1 MRDVGICIEPFYQG
15 MAFEQKLE
23 RIKALGFNSY
33 EFWFHDKNFT
43 GDSLIDEMKDFSK
56 IAELNASLGLRTNDF
71 VLNHP
76 DGGIIAALIN
86 RNDKQ
91 KILDKLKYMI
101 DLANQIDC
109 KRFISGSGNKIQGL
123 SQKDAVD
130 AMIDALGAIGAVCK
144 EHGMKIILEPFNS
157 RVDHPDYFLD
167 NPQVA
172 VDVVEAVDNEHVK
185 ILFDIYH
192 MQIMYGNILDFVR
205 ANLKYIGHFHIAGVP
220 GRHEPIHNELNYS
233 FILDTIDAMGYK
245 GSYGLEYWPTMD
257 SDESLKRTLEYLTPG
272 VQN

>member
-1 MRDVGICIEPFYQG
+1 MRDIGVCIEPFYQG
-15 MAFEQKLE
+15 MAFGQKLE
-23 RIKALGFNSY
+23 KIKALGFTSY
-33 EFWFHDKNFT
+33 EFWFHDKIFT
-43 GDSLIDEMKDFSK
+43 GDTLIDEMKDFSK

-86 RNDKQ
+86 RNEKQ

-101 DLANQIDC
+101 DLAHQIGC
-109 KRFISGSGNKIQGL
+109 KKFISGSGNKITGL
-123 SQKDAVD
+123 SQKNAID
-130 AMIDALGAIGAVCK
+130 AMIDALGDIGEVCQK
-144 EHGMKIILEPFNS
+144 HGMEIILEPFNS

-172 VDVVEAVDNEHVK
+172 VDVVKAVGNDHVK
-185 ILFDIYH
+185 ILYDIYH

-205 ANLKYIGHFHIAGVP
+205 SKLTYIGHFHIAGVP
-220 GRHEPIHNELNYS
+220 GRHEPIHNELNYP
-233 FILDTIDAMGYK
+233 FILDSIDAMGYQ

-257 SDESLKRTLEYLTPG
+257 SDESLKKTMEHLAQGIKR
-272 VQN
+272 